1 MLVIGAKGHA
11 KDIVAVLDKHLLK
24 ELVFYDD
31 VSKNIGSS
39 FLGEFPLIRDLAAAK
54 EYFKDKRKE
63 FTLGVGGPLVRKNLS
78 EKFSTEGFIFTSVI
92 SGTSTIGTY
101 KVHLGQG
108 LNIMH
113 NVFISNSVKIGN
125 GVLLNAGVLV
135 HHDCKIGDYVE
146 VSPGAVVLGGA
157 KIGNLSFIGASATIL
172 PNVKVGQ
179 NVVIGAGAVVIKDVP
194 SNSVIIGVPGRLK

>member
-11 KDIVAVLDKHLLK
+11 KDIVAVLDKRLLK
-24 ELVFYDD
+24 DLAFYDD
-31 VSKNIGSS
+31 VSKNISSS
-39 FLGEFPLIRDLAAAK
+39 FLGKFPIIKDLAAAK
-54 EYFKDKRKE
+54 EYYKNKSKQFA
-63 FTLGVGGPLVRKNLS
+63 LGVGGPLVRKNLS
-78 EKFSTEGFIFTSVI
+78 EKFSKEGFVFTSVI
-92 SGTSTIGTY
+92 SATATIGTY
-101 KVHLGQG
+101 EVYLGQG

-113 NVFISNSVKIGN
+113 NVFISNAVIIGN

-157 KIGNLSFIGASATIL
+157 EIGNLSFIGASATIL

-179 NVVIGAGAVVIKDVP
+179 NVVIGAGAVIVKDVP
-194 SNSVIIGVPGRLK
+194 SNSVVIGVPGRVK